1 MIVHYQNITDEGSS
15 VEVGVN
21 LDFEKESYE
30 TFAQNLLW
38 IFLKIKE
45 GSDAEFKHLFA
56 LVDELNGMLKKE
68 LDATFAGYRV
78 VEGWFEVYFYAPTAK
93 KFENIIASILTFEQ
107 AYEAGSYKDSKYK
120 LYFDELYPD
129 ELQFLQIKNSEIIA
143 SLKEAGD
150 NHEVPREVEHY
161 LFFATQSNAQRAIA
175 MAETLEFTCKEE
187 MIDDESELRHGIA
200 LTQVHKVDEESI
212 DKVTKE
218 LVDVAMQE
226 HGVYRGWSTT
236 LIQLRH

>member
-1 MIVHYQNITDEGSS
+1 
-15 VEVGVN
+15 
-21 LDFEKESYE
+21 
-30 TFAQNLLW
+30 
-38 IFLKIKE
+38 
-45 GSDAEFKHLFA
+45 